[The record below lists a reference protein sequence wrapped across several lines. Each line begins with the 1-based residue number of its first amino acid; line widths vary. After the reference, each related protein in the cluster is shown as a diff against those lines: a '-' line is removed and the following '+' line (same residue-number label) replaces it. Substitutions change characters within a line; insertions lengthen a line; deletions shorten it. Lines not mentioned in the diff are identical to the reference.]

1 MKNKMLL
8 LGMGALV
15 ALVFAALP
23 AVASA
28 KEWHLHNQSNGV
40 PGAFTSAG
48 GASSLTAEGKQPVK
62 CTSNSG
68 TGKYTTE
75 TTGTIELTF
84 KGCTTEISE
93 GSGAVNCT
101 TSGQATGVVTTNT
114 AVFHNVELEPNP
126 AIEPLGVLITEPVDG
141 SGKGIGFATFV
152 CGGLQTIKVT
162 GNVIGEIT
170 SKNCNSMKSK
180 SMEINF
186 TTKAGAT
193 NPTQKWEQVTTEGP
207 VYDLTADFTGFPTNT
222 AGVTSAMDAEGTVT
236 FATDEVTPTCT

>member
-8 LGMGALV
+8 LGMGALA
-15 ALVFAALP
+15 ALAFAALP
-23 AVASA
+23 ALASA
-28 KEWHLHNQSNGV
+28 KEWHLHNQNNTV
-40 PGAFTSAG
+40 PGAFTSKG
-48 GASSLTAEGKQPVK
+48 GASQLTADGKAPVK
-62 CTSNSG
+62 CTSNEG

-84 KGCTTEISE
+84 KGCTTEI
-93 GSGAVNCT
+93 APDNPVNCT

-114 AVFHNVELEPNP
+114 SVFHNVELEPNP
-126 AIEPLGVLITEPVDG
+126 AIAPLGVLITEPVDG
-141 SGKGIGFATFV
+141 SGKGIGFATLV

-170 SKNCNSMKSK
+170 SKTCNSAKAK
-180 SMEINF
+180 TFELNF

-193 NPTQKWEQVTTEGP
+193 EPVQKWEQVTTEGT